1 MWRAARGWAGR
12 RQCARPASH
21 ARQAW
26 PVATGLPARH
36 GWATSS
42 AMAPQCQLGNQSPKL
57 SQSTLHPI
65 DSRAGRRQSGGRLHL
80 WGSAPGWRLACIAAQ
95 HGRQIKNCTNATGH
109 LHHSLQRK
117 AGAPIVAV
125 ANDAHVVGSA
135 LQLAVADQCLHR
147 LEQGRRGNWCT
158 CARGGACRQG
168 LGSSWKGNVPLTS
181 ADAKNVRA
189 GASAQRKC
197 SLPSGLHVNHWH
209 PITGASEEQSTPT
222 ASTGR
227 ASWVDNTHAQAH
239 GKRHC
244 ARNAS
249 VRTGHARR

>member
-36 GWATSS
+36 GWATSW

-80 WGSAPGWRLACIAAQ
+80 WGSAPGWRPACIAAQ

-117 AGAPIVAV
+117 PGAPIVAV

-147 LEQGRRGNWCT
+147 LEQGRWGT
-158 CARGGACRQG
+158 G
-168 LGSSWKGNVPLTS
+168 VH
-181 ADAKNVRA
+181 VRA
-189 GASAQRKC
+189 VGPA
-197 SLPSGLHVNHWH
+197 
-209 PITGASEEQSTPT
+209 
-222 ASTGR
+222 GR
-227 ASWVDNTHAQAH
+227 AWAAL
-239 GKRHC
+239 GKATSHSPQQTQKT
-244 ARNAS
+244 S
-249 VRTGHARR
+249 VRAPAPNESVRCPRGST